1 MELRGYI
8 EVAILVVV
16 MWFVFQDIVQPILIS
31 IDPMFADQPIDRV
44 RRGPQTPAQ
53 VAGIVTFVAGA
64 FVYYSGRYMYS
75 SGILGYILSV
85 QRIILVITPNA
96 FLPEKYHPKK
106 MKTVNE
112 LVEQYKD

>member
-31 IDPMFADQPIDRV
+31 IDPMFADQPVNRI

-53 VAGIVTFVAGA
+53 VTGIVTSVVGIFI
-64 FVYYSGRYMYS
+64 YYSTRLIYSHGINEYIGGLHVLLFIPISALIPNRYIP
-75 SGILGYILSV
+75 GWFVPGDLDLD
-85 QRIILVITPNA
+85 
-96 FLPEKYHPKK
+96 EW
-106 MKTVNE
+106 
-112 LVEQYKD
+112 